1 MGLLNSILKIF
12 VGNKAIKDLSKI
24 YPIVDKINSFYSS
37 YNSLSD
43 DDLRDK
49 TNEFKKRI
57 FNESNDLIQEIKQN
71 ELEIQKTED
80 LNQKEILYQ
89 KIDKFENTL
98 QQKIS
103 KTLDEILPEA
113 FAVVKETCRRFLNN
127 KEIEVEATEYDRI
140 LSQENDFIR
149 LKDNKAIWTNS
160 WDAAGK
166 PIIWDMVA

>member
-12 VGNKAIKDLSKI
+12 VGNKAKKDLSKI

-98 QQKIS
+98 QNS
-103 KTLDEILPEA
+103 H
-113 FAVVKETCRRFLNN
+113 V
-127 KEIEVEATEYDRI
+127 
-140 LSQENDFIR
+140 FI
-149 LKDNKAIWTNS
+149 I
-160 WDAAGK
+160 
-166 PIIWDMVA
+166 